1 MPDRLALHAGAALR
15 RFLSP
20 GRAALLGALLLAG
33 CGAPDTRPA
42 PTMPAAAVAPA
53 DAASST
59 PGDGVAP
66 PALEDPVAQWL
77 AQAARILRLAP
88 ADLTQEITRLDAA
101 QEASR
106 QAPLLLAM
114 ALAQTRQP
122 ADTARALGLVQR
134 VLGDN
139 APAAQTLHPLAQLL
153 ESRLLLQRR
162 LEEQLDRQ
170 AQQLRDSQRRNEQLN
185 EQLEA
190 MRAIERSLTT
200 RPAAP
205 PASGNG
211 GARPRPAQ

>member
-1 MPDRLALHAGAALR
+1 MPDHLALHAGAALR

-20 GRAALLGALLLAG
+20 GRAALLGAFLLAG

-42 PTMPAAAVAPA
+42 PTMPAAAAPA

-88 ADLTQEITRLDAA
+88 ADLPQEIARLDAA

-106 QAPLLLAM
+106 QVPLLLAM